1 MKHKPLAPINIT
13 GKSPLQPVRP
23 TSSGPDRKT
32 RYDKQA
38 VLKFPVTEEQHK
50 QLRYSYVEAK
60 NKKGPQSPKSIT
72 EYLVQLVRFGLR
84 HPEILGQSNEYAHG
98 GNMKTVKP
106 NQIEKSMI
114 EKVAIDWNSSER
126 RAVHGIVFS
135 VLSYLSKGGVL
146 TYEKVQPFRPVK

>member
-1 MKHKPLAPINIT
+1 MKHRPLAPIFINEKT
-13 GKSPLQPVRP
+13 LPARPDQQESP
-23 TSSGPDRKT
+23 RKT

-38 VLKFPVTEEQHK
+38 VMKFPVTEEQHK
-50 QLRYSYVEAK
+50 ELRYSFVAAK
-60 NKKGPQSPKSIT
+60 NQKGPLSPGSIT

-84 HPEILGQSNEYAHG
+84 HPEMLGQSNEYVHG

-106 NQIEKSMI
+106 NQVEKSLIEKL
-114 EKVAIDWNSSER
+114 AIDWNSSER

-146 TYEKVQPFRPVK
+146 TYEEVQPLRPVK